1 MSETSVLL
9 GLSHSLEILSHTGVK
24 LVGNKLSVCTVSWV
38 LLSVQ
43 EPLWDVVI
51 GWSRDDVTDLLNL
64 LVSDFTGSLV
74 AVDLGD
80 LQREEGESSTETP
93 NLSEAEWGLLFT
105 VQVGVLHTKNVLEV
119 VWIRKN

>member
-24 LVGNKLSVCTVSWV
+24 LVGNKLSVRTVSWV

-93 NLSEAEWGLLFT
+93 DLSEAEWGLLFT

>member
-51 GWSRDDVTDLLNL
+51 GWSRDNVTDLLNL

>member
-1 MSETSVLL
+1 MLL

-24 LVGNKLSVCTVSWV
+24 LVGNTLSVCTVSWV